1 MKEGYVYILT
11 NRKRTVLY
19 TGVTSDLVSRV
30 LQHKKGEG
38 SDFTKRYE
46 VKNLVYYE
54 SHQNMYEAIRREK
67 QIKKWKIEWKF
78 NMIRAN
84 NPDMKDLWNQIL
96 SGGRFHF

>member
-19 TGVTSDLVSRV
+19 TGVTSDLVNRV
-30 LQHKKGEG
+30 LKHKKGEG
-38 SDFTKRYE
+38 SEFTKKYE

-67 QIKKWKIEWKF
+67 QIKKWKREWKL
-78 NMIRAN
+78 NLIRAN
-84 NPDMKDLWNQIL
+84 NPDMKDLWKEIT